1 MENKFYKYV
10 GITVTAIFVITLVIR
25 LFHLNTQVIEGL
37 TITQLKNERNA
48 DNEDNKIVALDNV
61 LDKITKTNE
70 QLDKVIEAFKD
81 NKEVTQD
88 VLLEMD
94 EYCDKAILSTTLKI
108 ADDNKLESS
117 EEIKTIE
124 KLITLKEAV
133 EQSTKY
139 LLEEDTSL

>member
-70 QLDKVIEAFKD
+70 QLDKVIETFKD

-139 LLEEDTSL
+139 LLEENTSL

>member
-1 MENKFYKYV
+1 MENKVYKYV
-10 GITVTAIFVITLVIR
+10 GIAVIAFLVITLVIR

-37 TITQLKNERNA
+37 TISQMKNERNA
-48 DNEDNKIVALDNV
+48 DNENNNSVALDNV

-70 QLDKVIEAFKD
+70 QLDKVIATFKE

-88 VLLEMD
+88 ILLEID
-94 EYCDKAILSTTLKI
+94 DYCDKAILSTTLKI
-108 ADDNKLESS
+108 AEDNKLESS
-117 EEIKTIE
+117 EGIKNIE

-139 LLEEDTSL
+139 LSEEDTSL

>member
-10 GITVTAIFVITLVIR
+10 GIIVIAIFVITLVIR

>member
-1 MENKFYKYV
+1 MENKVYKYV
-10 GITVTAIFVITLVIR
+10 GIAVIAFFVITLVIR

-37 TITQLKNERNA
+37 TISQMKNERNA
-48 DNEDNKIVALDNV
+48 DNEDNNTVALDNV

-70 QLDKVIEAFKD
+70 QLDKVISTFKD

-88 VLLEMD
+88 ILLEID
-94 EYCDKAILSTTLKI
+94 DYCDKAILSTTLKI
-108 ADDNKLESS
+108 AEDNKLESS
-117 EEIKTIE
+117 ERIKNIE

-139 LLEEDTSL
+139 LSEEDTSL

>member
-10 GITVTAIFVITLVIR
+10 GITVIAFFVITLVIR

-37 TITQLKNERNA
+37 TVTQLKNERNA

-70 QLDKVIEAFKD
+70 QLDKVIETFKD

>member
-1 MENKFYKYV
+1 MENKVYKYV
-10 GITVTAIFVITLVIR
+10 GIAVIAIFVITLVIR

-37 TITQLKNERNA
+37 TISQMKNERNA
-48 DNEDNKIVALDNV
+48 DNEDNNTVALDNV

-70 QLDKVIEAFKD
+70 QLDKVISTFKD

-88 VLLEMD
+88 ILLEID
-94 EYCDKAILSTTLKI
+94 DYCDKAILSTTLKI
-108 ADDNKLESS
+108 AEDNKLESS
-117 EEIKTIE
+117 ERIKNIE

-139 LLEEDTSL
+139 LSEEDTSL

>member
-1 MENKFYKYV
+1 MENKIYKYV
-10 GITVTAIFVITLVIR
+10 GITVIAFFVITLVIR

-37 TITQLKNERNA
+37 TVTQLKNERNA

-70 QLDKVIEAFKD
+70 QLDKVIETFKD